1 MIDSI
6 CCIPIHTYLYRML
19 IVRPIFVHI
28 KISAKYLPV
37 VRMAER
43 SKAPDSRVTFSAKLW
58 RSECSGPR
66 MWAWVRIPLL
76 TKLFYCLPW
85 LCYHFVQKFDFAICL
100 NLILSESFTPL
111 CEHNSPLIKK
121 LSPRRGIEPR
131 SPAWQAG
138 ILTTI
143 LSRTNESLRAKTQ
156 TDSRQNLWV
165 SYRILHNRFLFQTL
179 ILFLNF
185 GGFEG
190 VI

>member
-1 MIDSI
+1 MQIRGELYKLYSHK
-6 CCIPIHTYLYRML
+6 HTYLCKG
-19 IVRPIFVHI
+19 FVVIPSSIHI
-28 KISAKYLPV
+28 RFYSHVKPV

-43 SKAPDSRVTFSAKLW
+43 SKAPDSRETFSAKLW

-131 SPAWQAG
+131 SPA
-138 ILTTI
+138 
-143 LSRTNESLRAKTQ
+143 
-156 TDSRQNLWV
+156 
-165 SYRILHNRFLFQTL
+165 
-179 ILFLNF
+179 
-185 GGFEG
+185 
-190 VI
+190 